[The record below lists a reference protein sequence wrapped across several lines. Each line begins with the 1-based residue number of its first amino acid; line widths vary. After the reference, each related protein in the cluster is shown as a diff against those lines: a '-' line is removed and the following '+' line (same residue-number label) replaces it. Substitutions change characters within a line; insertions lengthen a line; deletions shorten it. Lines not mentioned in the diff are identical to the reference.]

1 MSNNEMIPATNY
13 TALKDFNLAE
23 AMASEMNGMDVSFD
37 RVTIPAAGGTTFE
50 LPGEL
55 PGETDA
61 AKEFTG
67 VILYHHGLAMQ
78 QQTSQPCTLF
88 HAKPAQ

>member
-37 RVTIPAAGGTTFE
+37 RVTIPAAVAPPSNCPASFR
-50 LPGEL
+50 
-55 PGETDA
+55 
-61 AKEFTG
+61 AKRTRPRN
-67 VILYHHGLAMQ
+67 
-78 QQTSQPCTLF
+78 S
-88 HAKPAQ
+88 PA

>member
-37 RVTIPAAGGTTFE
+37 RVTIPAAAPPLIF
-50 LPGEL
+50 P
-55 PGETDA
+55 A
-61 AKEFTG
+61 SFRAKRMR
-67 VILYHHGLAMQ
+67 LRN
-78 QQTSQPCTLF
+78 S
-88 HAKPAQ
+88 PA